1 MDAQTEQLIAAK
13 NLSIGHDSHA
23 IQRSLNFEVGRKQIV
38 TIMGASGSGKSHILH
53 TMVGLKKPIAGDVLY
68 DNHPFWEASLDHR
81 RLMAKRFGMMYQH
94 GALWSSMTLA
104 ENVAMPLRQLTGLR
118 KEKAVNI
125 ANYKLALVGL
135 SDYAE
140 YLPGEVSLG
149 MRKRA
154 SIVRAM
160 ALEPDILFLD
170 DPSAGIDPI
179 HTRWF
184 NELLVTV
191 RDVFGTTIIIATN
204 DLEIIYAIADYIIF
218 LDAEKKTITAQGDL
232 DSMLSLDE
240 SELAYQYLT
249 YGDTIRT
256 DLKSQGPSKM

>member
-1 MDAQTEQLIAAK
+1 MDVQTEQLIEAK
-13 NLSIGHDSHA
+13 NLSIGHGSHV
-23 IQRSLNFEVGRKQIV
+23 IQRKLNFQVKRKSII
-38 TIMGASGSGKSHILH
+38 TIMGASGAGKSHILH
-53 TMVGLKKPIAGDVLY
+53 TMVGLREPLAGDVLY

-81 RLMAKRFGMMYQH
+81 RMMAKRFGMMYQH
-94 GALWSSMTLA
+94 GALWNSMTLA
-104 ENVAMPLRQLTGLR
+104 ENVAMPLRQLTGLH

-140 YLPGEVSLG
+140 YLPVEVSLG

-191 RDVFGTTIIIATN
+191 RDVFGTTIVIATN
-204 DLEIIYAIADYIIF
+204 DLEIIYGIADYIIF

-232 DSMLSLDE
+232 DTMLSLDE
-240 SELAYQYLT
+240 NQLAYQYLT
-249 YGDTIRT
+249 YGDTVRT
-256 DLKSQGPSKM
+256 YHKPQDQNKT